1 MLESLRLALPRLMP
15 KPNDNGILLELF
27 FLFIIFVVQ
36 EVVLAQLFRF
46 DYVVVDILTPWLTII
61 FIRQRLLSSII
72 YCLFVSFLLET
83 HSATPVG
90 MYLCIYSVI
99 AVTIVNIRGALS
111 WRHFFPWMV
120 VYGLSALWV
129 IGFETFVYRYAD
141 TIDMLSMTY
150 WLSCAARVLIAV
162 AIGMILSRN
171 FRQIDA
177 EEPTPT

>member
-1 MLESLRLALPRLMP
+1 MLQSLRLLMPRLLP

-27 FLFIIFVVQ
+27 FLFVVFVCQ
-36 EVVLAQLFRF
+36 EVILAQVFRF
-46 DYVVVDILTPWLTII
+46 DYLVIDILTPWLTII
-61 FIRQRLLSSII
+61 FIRQRLINNLI

-99 AVTIVNIRGALS
+99 AVTIVNIRGTLS

-120 VYGLSALWV
+120 VYGLCTLWV
-129 IGFETFVYRYAD
+129 IGFETFVYRYSD
-141 TIDMLSMTY
+141 TIEMLSMPY
-150 WLSCAARVLIAV
+150 WLSSAARVLIAV
-162 AIGMILSRN
+162 AIGMILSRR

>member
-1 MLESLRLALPRLMP
+1 MLESLRLIMPRLLPR
-15 KPNDNGILLELF
+15 PNDNGILLELF
-27 FLFIIFVVQ
+27 YLFVVFLVQ
-36 EVVLAQLFRF
+36 EVFLAQLFRF
-46 DYVVVDILTPWLTII
+46 DYMVIDILTPWLTII
-61 FIRQRLLSSII
+61 FIRQRIINNLI

-99 AVTIVNIRGALS
+99 AVTIVNIRGTLS

-120 VYGLSALWV
+120 VYGLSTLWV

-141 TIDMLSMTY
+141 TIPMFSMNY
-150 WLSCAARVLIAV
+150 WICGAARVVIAV
-162 AIGMILSRN
+162 AIGMILSRH

-177 EEPTPT
+177 EEPTPS